1 MPVEEKI
8 DIDIFKVVF
17 RAIAESD
24 NLEIMANHLTQLLV
38 AALEIK
44 GCTLF
49 ALNQENEE
57 LEVLASFG
65 LSMKYLNKGP
75 LLTGKS
81 IGATLRGQPIVIR
94 DVNKTDQLQYPDDA
108 KNEGIGAIVSVPI
121 LFYDKVIGELRLYHH
136 EAWDISDKDI
146 DSLLVLAENIGL
158 AMTYTRLLNAFK
170 AIKYT
175 VQEVQPIG
183 VEAAED

>member
-49 ALNQENEE
+49 ALNQEYEE

-75 LLTGKS
+75 LLTVKS
-81 IGATLRGQPIVIR
+81 IGATLRGKPIVIR

-108 KNEGIGAIVSVPI
+108 KKEGIGAIVSVPI
-121 LFYDKVIGELRLYHH
+121 LFYNKVIGALRLYHN
-136 EAWDISDKDI
+136 EAWEISDKDI

-170 AIKYT
+170 TIKYT
-175 VQEVQPIG
+175 VQEVQPVG
-183 VEAAED
+183 VETAEE

>member
-38 AALEIK
+38 ASLEIK

-49 ALNQENEE
+49 ALNQDSQE

-65 LSMKYLNKGP
+65 LSMKYVHKGP

-81 IGATLRGQPIVIR
+81 FGATAEKKPIVIR
-94 DVNKTDQLQYPDDA
+94 DVNKTDLLQYPADA
-108 KNEGIGAIVSVPI
+108 KNEGIGAMVSIPI
-121 LFYDKVIGELRLYHH
+121 KFYDKAIGALRLYHH
-136 EAWDISDKDI
+136 EVWDISEKDV

-158 AMTYTRLLNAFK
+158 AMTYTRLLNAVQT
-170 AIKYT
+170 IRYT
-175 VQEVQPIG
+175 VDDIQSIGLQPL
-183 VEAAED
+183 

>member
-1 MPVEEKI
+1 MSVEEKI

-44 GCTLF
+44 GTTLF
-49 ALNQENEE
+49 ALNSDSQE

-81 IGATLRGQPIVIR
+81 IGATLGKKPIVIR
-94 DVNKTDQLQYPDDA
+94 DVNKTDLLQYPDDA
-108 KNEGIGAIVSVPI
+108 KNEGICAIISVPI
-121 LFYDKVIGELRLYHH
+121 IFNTNVIGALRLYHH
-136 EAWDISDKDI
+136 EVWKISEKDI

-158 AMTYTRLLNAFK
+158 AMTYTRLLNALQT
-170 AIKYT
+170 IRYT
-175 VQEVQPIG
+175 VDEIPSIG
-183 VEAAED
+183 LEAI

>member
-1 MPVEEKI
+1 MSAEEKI

-49 ALNQENEE
+49 ALNQNSKE
-57 LEVLASFG
+57 LEALASFG
-65 LSMKYLNKGP
+65 LSMKYLHKGP

-81 IGATLRGQPIVIR
+81 IGATLEKKPIVIQ
-94 DVNKTDQLQYPDDA
+94 DVNKTDLLQYPDNA
-108 KNEGIGAIVSVPI
+108 KNEGIGAIISVPI
-121 LFYDKVIGELRLYHH
+121 IFNSNAIGALRLYHH
-136 EAWDISDKDI
+136 DTWEISEKDI
-146 DSLLVLAENIGL
+146 DSLMVLAESIGL
-158 AMTYTRLLNAFK
+158 AMTYTRLLNAVQN
-170 AIKYT
+170 IRYT
-175 VQEVQPIG
+175 VNDIESVWLRHS
-183 VEAAED
+183 

>member
-1 MPVEEKI
+1 
-8 DIDIFKVVF
+8 
-17 RAIAESD
+17 
-24 NLEIMANHLTQLLV
+24 
-38 AALEIK
+38 
-44 GCTLF
+44 
-49 ALNQENEE
+49 
-57 LEVLASFG
+57 
-65 LSMKYLNKGP
+65 
-75 LLTGKS
+75 
-81 IGATLRGQPIVIR
+81 
-94 DVNKTDQLQYPDDA
+94 VNKTDQLQYPDDA

-121 LFYDKVIGELRLYHH
+121 LFYNKVIGELRLYHH

>member
-1 MPVEEKI
+1 MSVEEKI
-8 DIDIFKVVF
+8 DIEVFKVVF

-38 AALEIK
+38 AALDIK

-49 ALNQENEE
+49 ALNQESKE

-65 LSMKYLNKGP
+65 LSMKYLHKGP

-81 IGATLRGQPIVIR
+81 IGATLKKKPIIIQ
-94 DVNKTDQLQYPDDA
+94 DVNKTDLLQYPEDA
-108 KNEGIGAIVSVPI
+108 KNEGIGAIISVPI
-121 LFYDKVIGELRLYHH
+121 IFNTNAIGALRLYHQA
-136 EAWDISDKDI
+136 AWEISEKDI

-158 AMTYTRLLNAFK
+158 AMTYTRLLNA
-170 AIKYT
+170 IQTIRYT
-175 VQEVQPIG
+175 VDDMQSIG
-183 VEAAED
+183 LEPS

>member
-1 MPVEEKI
+1 MSAEEKI

-17 RAIAESD
+17 RAIAKSD
-24 NLEIMANHLTQLLV
+24 NLEIMSNHLTQLLV

-49 ALNQENEE
+49 ALNQDSQE

-75 LLTGKS
+75 LLTAKS
-81 IGATLRGQPIVIR
+81 IGATVEKKPIVIR
-94 DVNKTDQLQYPDDA
+94 DVSKTDLLQYPDDA
-108 KNEGIGAIVSVPI
+108 INEGIGAIISVP
-121 LFYDKVIGELRLYHH
+121 VIFNSNAVGALRLYHH
-136 EAWDISDKDI
+136 DAWEVSDKDI

-158 AMTYTRLLNAFK
+158 AMTYTRLLNAVQS
-170 AIKYT
+170 IRYT
-175 VQEVQPIG
+175 VEDIQSIG
-183 VEAAED
+183 PETS